1 MVTFMAQCLQ
11 TVGCNTEVDMQQN
24 ISKLKQA
31 ANAFQQQG
39 AVSGAHLIMHG
50 LDNLERQV
58 AVSMQEI
65 QSSESTRPCVP
76 SSFFKVSSRHGTA
89 GRPCSTVK

>member
-1 MVTFMAQCLQ
+1 MVIFMAQCLQ
-11 TVGCNTEVDMQQN
+11 TVGCDTEVELLDMQHN
-24 ISKLKQA
+24 ISTLKQA

-39 AVSGAHLIMHG
+39 SVSGAHLIMHG

-58 AVSMQEI
+58 AVSVQDI

-76 SSFFKVSSRHGTA
+76 SSYFTLSS
-89 GRPCSTVK
+89 